1 MAVEPSG
8 KPSRVGAQLEL
19 ELAGPGLAW
28 REPWGGVSPRGLIK
42 MAQSVSLGAY
52 PTRGLRDVITCPDQ
66 EQSSSFQLELFLQ
79 DLEV

>member
-8 KPSRVGAQLEL
+8 KSPRVGAQLEL

-28 REPWGGVSPRGLIK
+28 REPWGGVSPRGLTK
-42 MAQSVSLGAY
+42 MAQTVSLGAY
-52 PTRGLRDVITCPDQ
+52 PTRGLRDVITCSDQ
-66 EQSSSFQLELFLQ
+66 EWRSSVQLDLFLQ